1 MSLDWDLLVADP
13 LFAVFGEA
21 ATYTPAGGSAAG
33 GTGILGRSGAV
44 VPLDRVSVTIEQ
56 PRALVRASD
65 VPAPGHGDTL
75 AVGGTTWRVLGPGRP
90 DRTGRVFELDLEET

>member
-21 ATYTPAGGSAAG
+21 ATYTPPGGSAA
-33 GTGILGRSGAV
+33 AV
-44 VPLDRVSVTIEQ
+44 TVILDRSSEVVQQDRTAVTIEQ

-75 AVGGTTWRVLGPGRP
+75 AVGTTTWRVLGPGRP
-90 DRTGRVFELDLEET
+90 DRTGRLFELDLEEA